1 MSGFSLFTCM
11 NHRGLYFCVFVVLFI
26 FAFSPLSS
34 PQNQGISIHGD
45 FFSTVFT
52 YGFNQDYVH
61 SGSFLLGGQYNYPI
75 SHMVELNGGFDF
87 LGLELYGRISSGNSV
102 AEIFIP
108 FIFGGAALNFD
119 QWKIFGKV
127 GVALEKSVN
136 NIGSG
141 KGWVSSIMNFD
152 MGSLQLG
159 IKFPIYD
166 ALSLS
171 TSAGYYFGDRIK
183 IDTRFLMFSTINLGL
198 SYNLFRP
205 EIVSPIVENGMN
217 EYKEKYNAAQSE
229 NKELYK
235 QIVGLHDRIKEL
247 ESGAVAK
254 VNTVSIP
261 VAVYIPVK
269 SISVDSINN
278 VYNLHI
284 RESLNL
290 KDFVDKKGLK
300 EEGKLILG
308 EYNNIAT
315 SFKGLQAGIYLVCT
329 IPDMKA
335 FKKNESA
342 FPRIKFRSDPAVK
355 NKLVID
361 IDIKAT
367 ETNNKIKLVVK

>member
-1 MSGFSLFTCM
+1 M

-87 LGLELYGRISSGNSV
+87 LGIDLYGRIQSGNSL
-102 AEIFIP
+102 AEVFIP
-108 FIFGGAALNFD
+108 FIFAGAALNFD
-119 QWKIFGKV
+119 QWRIFGKV
-127 GVALEKSVN
+127 GLSLGESVN

-141 KGWVSSIMNFD
+141 RGWVSSIMNFY

-159 IKFPIYD
+159 IKYPIYD

-183 IDTRFLMFSTINLGL
+183 IDTRFLIFSTLNLGL

-205 EIVSPIVENGMN
+205 KVVPPVVEKGLDQ
-217 EYKEKYNAAQSE
+217 YKEKYYASQSE
-229 NKELYK
+229 NKELFK
-235 QIVGLHDRIKEL
+235 QIIDLHDRIKAL
-247 ESGAVAK
+247 ESSTV
-254 VNTVSIP
+254 VNVDTVSIP

-290 KDFVDKKGLK
+290 KDFVDKRGLK

-315 SFKGLQAGIYLVCT
+315 SLKGLQAGIYLVCK
-329 IPDMKA
+329 IADIKA
-335 FKKNESA
+335 FKKSESA
-342 FPRIKFRSDPAVK
+342 FPRIKFRSDPTVK

-367 ETNNKIKLVVK
+367 ETNNKIKLEVK